1 MNTFNFRKM
10 TNILLVLLGML
21 TMNCGDKEKSVEN
34 EIVSTEKKMEQGVA
48 KQDPEDS
55 YFIEQDPAV
64 DEKSSVPKISEVSPG
79 PKNKTTAAPGKIGTT
94 KPVAMNNKK
103 RTGESTD
110 ALVTDHSEW
119 DELLKRHV
127 DDAGNVNYKKFKND
141 MAALEAYLD
150 YLSRN
155 APVDPTDKNEKL
167 AYYINLYNAATVKLI
182 LDNYPLK
189 SIKDITSP
197 WDKKWVQVGDEVLS
211 LGQIEHKIL
220 RKMNDPRIHFAINCA
235 SYSCPKLVNEAFTA
249 SEMES
254 QLQEATTDFINDP
267 GRNQITPS
275 RLALSNIF
283 KWYKKDFTDNGSLVD
298 YINPYTQTSIEENA
312 KIDFL
317 EYDWGLN
324 DVN

>member
-1 MNTFNFRKM
+1 
-10 TNILLVLLGML
+10 
-21 TMNCGDKEKSVEN
+21 
-34 EIVSTEKKMEQGVA
+34 
-48 KQDPEDS
+48 
-55 YFIEQDPAV
+55 
-64 DEKSSVPKISEVSPG
+64 
-79 PKNKTTAAPGKIGTT
+79 
-94 KPVAMNNKK
+94 
-103 RTGESTD
+103 
-110 ALVTDHSEW
+110 
-119 DELLKRHV
+119 
-127 DDAGNVNYKKFKND
+127 
-141 MAALEAYLD
+141 
-150 YLSRN
+150 
-155 APVDPTDKNEKL
+155 
-167 AYYINLYNAATVKLI
+167 
-182 LDNYPLK
+182 
-189 SIKDITSP
+189 
-197 WDKKWVQVGDEVLS
+197 
-211 LGQIEHKIL
+211 
-220 RKMNDPRIHFAINCA
+220 MNDPRIHFAINCA